1 MKAVIDT
8 GTMITFSS
16 TCLMNVFRAFVKYN
30 NIELIVSNDVANE
43 SVWRPIKNKRFSLN
57 AARIKYAFSEKVV
70 KVVPSTTEGEK
81 YEDKILHLANNSFY
95 TKSGPITLLQRG
107 EAEALALA
115 KIYGAKALFID
126 ERTTRSLIE
135 NPLRLKKVLEKR
147 QAQEIRMNETNLAAF
162 REMFP
167 DLKMFRSVDI
177 VALAFEQDLFDH
189 ELNHS
194 IVELEAALWA
204 TKFSGCA
211 VSEIEINDYLSS
223 YRRNKKQ
230 FN

>member
-16 TCLMNVFRAFVKYN
+16 TCLMNVFRAFVKRN
-30 NIELIVSNDVANE
+30 NIELIVSNDVAEE
-43 SVWRPIKNKRFSLN
+43 SVWRPINNKRFALN
-57 AARIKYAFSEKVV
+57 AARIKYAFSEKIVR
-70 KVVPSTTEGEK
+70 VVPQTPECQK
-81 YEDKILHLANNSFY
+81 YEEKILHLANNSFY
-95 TKSGPITLLQRG
+95 TRVGPITLLQRG

-115 KIYGAKALFID
+115 KIYDAKALFID

-147 QAQEIRMNETNLAAF
+147 QNQEITMNENNLTAF

-167 DLKMFRSVDI
+167 TLKMFRSVDI
-177 VALAFEQDLFDH
+177 VAFAYEQDLFDH
-189 ELNHS
+189 ELTHS

-204 TKFSGCA
+204 MKFSGCA
-211 VSEIEINDYLSS
+211 VSEMEINDYLQPFKHN
-223 YRRNKKQ
+223 RK
-230 FN
+230 